1 MSSEQP
7 ASSALLPLPELP
19 KHQST
24 VRHMPMDGDWLGSCI
39 QQHMYSLVLTER
51 ACVAGVTTHAMQLN
65 AFCSNG
71 ATHTVT
77 DKVQEVT

>member
-1 MSSEQP
+1 
-7 ASSALLPLPELP
+7 
-19 KHQST
+19 
-24 VRHMPMDGDWLGSCI
+24 MPMDGDWLGSCI

>member
-1 MSSEQP
+1 
-7 ASSALLPLPELP
+7 
-19 KHQST
+19 
-24 VRHMPMDGDWLGSCI
+24 MPMDGDWLGSCI
-39 QQHMYSLVLTER
+39 QQHMYSLVLTGR